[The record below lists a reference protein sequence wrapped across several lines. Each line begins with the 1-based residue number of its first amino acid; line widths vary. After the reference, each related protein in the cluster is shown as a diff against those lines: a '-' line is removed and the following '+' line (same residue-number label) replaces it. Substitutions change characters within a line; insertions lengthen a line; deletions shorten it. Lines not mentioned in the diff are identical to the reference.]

1 MNLIRKFLFKQAQ
14 RRLRKVP
21 GIYRGQARFHLY
33 YPEKYSIGVGSYGLP
48 KVHDWNE
55 GSTLKIGAFCSIAA
69 NVDIFLGGHHYSQWL
84 TTYPFATMLAETPPI
99 PQYGF
104 SRGDVI
110 IGNDVWVCS
119 NSIVLSGV
127 SIGDGAV
134 IAAGAV
140 VTKDVE
146 PYSIVAGNPAK
157 HIKWRFD
164 EFTRKQLLQI
174 AWWDWPIAEISEKS
188 QLLCSERFEELLAYA
203 ANRKTPQSIDGEI

>member
-1 MNLIRKFLFKQAQ
+1 
-14 RRLRKVP
+14 
-21 GIYRGQARFHLY
+21 
-33 YPEKYSIGVGSYGLP
+33 
-48 KVHDWNE
+48 
-55 GSTLKIGAFCSIAA
+55 
-69 NVDIFLGGHHYSQWL
+69 
-84 TTYPFATMLAETPPI
+84 MLAETPPI

-104 SRGDVI
+104 SRGDVV

-140 VTKDVE
+140 VTRDVE

-174 AWWDWPIAEISEKS
+174 AWWDWPISEISEKS
-188 QLLCSERFEELLAYA
+188 PLLCSERFEELLAYA